1 MRITQRRKRIKM
13 ICNKFPI
20 IIIGSPRT
28 GSTVLAKY
36 LNSKYPD
43 LTLFDEPRQEY
54 KNEFLNFS
62 KTRSDYILKFHPG
75 LDGYTNELFINATLI
90 RIRRKNLIE
99 QISSWYVAQ
108 MRGFYSYDN
117 LDILK
122 LDEFANAPVMID
134 TTMIKKAVKAQQQYN
149 NVLDNL
155 NLNYDYDLYYEDL
168 PNLTNSIITPKP
180 PNYKSIQE
188 LVAQYI

>member
-1 MRITQRRKRIKM
+1 M
-13 ICNKFPI
+13 ICDKFPI

-28 GSTVLAKY
+28 GSTVLARY
-36 LNSKYPD
+36 LNSKYPN
-43 LTLFDEPRQEY
+43 LTLFDEPHQEY
-54 KNEFLNFS
+54 KTKFLNFS

-75 LDGYTNELFINATLI
+75 LDEYPEELFINATLI

-117 LDILK
+117 LDNLK
-122 LDEFANAPVMID
+122 LEEFANAPVMID
-134 TTMIKKAVKAQQQYN
+134 INILKKAVWSQQQYN
-149 NVLDNL
+149 NALDNL
-155 NLNYDYDLYYEDL
+155 NLKYDYDLYYEDL
-168 PNLTNSIITPKP
+168 PNLTESIITPKP
-180 PNYKSIQE
+180 PNYESIQK